1 MRIFPPHSQPSQ
13 ITLKQNSHPEQTI
26 EQQTTHSDEG
36 STTHNPTDINHRQTT
51 LRNVL
56 PSIKSTFN
64 TKPLQKSQTLQ
75 RIKLLNPRKTAY
87 TITNP
92 TSIKM
97 TSQIVLFNKTYK
109 PTSPTSKETTYN
121 STNPIPRET
130 KSQIVLFST
139 RPALHA
145 KPSQDSHT
153 TQITKVQLH
162 TPLPYQTIK
171 TLLTDIMKAFMHL
184 INQSHFLYN
193 AVHIAVSSRLQHTTE
208 MLTEL
213 CKGT

>member
-13 ITLKQNSHPEQTI
+13 ITLKQKSHTEQTI

-36 STTHNPTDINHRQTT
+36 PITHNPTDINHRQTT
-51 LRNVL
+51 PQIV
-56 PSIKSTFN
+56 PSTTKLTPT
-64 TKPLQKSQTLQ
+64 TKPHQDSHTMQ
-75 RIKLLNPRKTAY
+75 RIKLLNSRKTTY
-87 TITNP
+87 NLTNP
-92 TSIKM
+92 TSIKT
-97 TSQIVLFNKTYK
+97 TSQIVLFKKTYK

-130 KSQIVLFST
+130 TSQIVLFST

-145 KPSQDSHT
+145 KHLQDSHT

-171 TLLTDIMKAFMHL
+171 TLLTNIMEAFVHL

-193 AVHIAVSSRLQHTTE
+193 AVHIAISSRLQHTTE